1 MADKTE
7 MKWQTK
13 VGQFNDMEMVI
24 TDAEFGYRDDYNEGE
39 SELLIWTFDDLNG
52 EEREHLISIGTGWD
66 IADKGARVESDSEDG
81 RFHDTSLL
89 GRYIE
94 RFLELGMQDVLKEDG
109 RDDPRVASAY
119 IGLKFHMKNE
129 KKDFGGEIGEKEHL
143 MPLEFLGVVGK
154 GAGKAESEEASA
166 DDAKAEKKGMLQLK
180 KLAKAA
186 DDATEFQ
193 MTAID
198 LDLPDSLS
206 SRVFDDDDC
215 AALFEELTE

>member
-1 MADKTE
+1 MAE
-7 MKWQTK
+7 ESKWQTK
-13 VGQFNDMEMVI
+13 GGQFNDMEMLI
-24 TDAEFGYRDDYNEGE
+24 KDAEFGYREDYNEGA
-39 SELLIWTFDDLNG
+39 SELLIWTFDDVNG
-52 EEREHLISIGTGWD
+52 EKREHLISIGTGWD
-66 IADKGARVESDSEDG
+66 IADNGARVESDSEDD

-94 RFLELGMQDVLKEDG
+94 RFIELDMLEVFKADG
-109 RDDPRVASAY
+109 RDDPRVAKAY

-143 MPLEFLGVVGK
+143 MPLEFLGIVGK
-154 GAGKAESEEASA
+154 GAAKAESKEASA
-166 DDAKAEKKGMLQLK
+166 DDAKVEKKAMLQLK

-193 MTAID
+193 MAAID
-198 LDLPDSLS
+198 LDLPDALS

-215 AALFEELTE
+215 VALFGELTE